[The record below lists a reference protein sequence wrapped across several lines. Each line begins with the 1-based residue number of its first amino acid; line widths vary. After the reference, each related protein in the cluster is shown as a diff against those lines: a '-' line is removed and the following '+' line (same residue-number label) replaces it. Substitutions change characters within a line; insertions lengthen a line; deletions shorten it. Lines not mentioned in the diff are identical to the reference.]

1 MRRDIESTPAT
12 ADERDNLL
20 GLMREH
26 MADRLERTLQLM
38 GLTLDQFTELYRT
51 RGEVRTIRHRGTVAG
66 YYWIEKRGRDLHLHA
81 IFVLPEHRGL
91 GIGSA
96 AMQDLERELAC
107 ISHRLSAASPD
118 TSAPAALCSFD
129 LLNVSPRIRLRWPR
143 SQALQPPP
151 SPPLR
156 HDSR

>member
-1 MRRDIESTPAT
+1 MRTDIESTPAT
-12 ADERDNLL
+12 PDERDNLL

-38 GLTLDQFTELYRT
+38 GLTLDQFTQLYGT

-66 YYWIEKRGRDLHLHA
+66 YYWIEKRDRHLHLHA

-96 AMQDLERELAC
+96 AMQDLEREFGSQVDHIELGVHEANEGAKSLYLRQGFKVEKTLPELGFV
-107 ISHRLSAASPD
+107 IMRK
-118 TSAPAALCSFD
+118 
-129 LLNVSPRIRLRWPR
+129 RLRGE
-143 SQALQPPP
+143 P
-151 SPPLR
+151 SN
-156 HDSR
+156 

>member
-1 MRRDIESTPAT
+1 MRSDIETTTATP
-12 ADERDNLL
+12 DERGSLL

-51 RGEVRTIRHRGTVAG
+51 RGEVRTIRHRGAVAG
-66 YYWIEKRGRDLHLHA
+66 YYWIEKRDRDLHLHA

-96 AMQDLERELAC
+96 AMQDLEREFESQVDHIELGVHEANEGARSLYLRGRFEVDKTLPELGFV
-107 ISHRLSAASPD
+107 IMRK
-118 TSAPAALCSFD
+118 
-129 LLNVSPRIRLRWPR
+129 RLRDEP
-143 SQALQPPP
+143 AC
-151 SPPLR
+151 
-156 HDSR
+156 